1 MYQTFLQIHAGSWA
15 ILIILFIM
23 SYMLKKQEFT
33 LWAQRA
39 FYVLMLTSGVG
50 MVVIK
55 GFPVISMIK
64 GIFALILIMSMEIL
78 ISRRR
83 KGETHS
89 LWWGVFSI
97 TLIVILLI
105 GFHVI

>member
-89 LWWGVFSI
+89 LWWAYFLSRS
-97 TLIVILLI
+97 L
-105 GFHVI
+105 

>member
-39 FYVLMLTSGVG
+39 FYVNFRSWNG
-50 MVVIK
+50 
-55 GFPVISMIK
+55 S
-64 GIFALILIMSMEIL
+64 
-78 ISRRR
+78 
-83 KGETHS
+83 H
-89 LWWGVFSI
+89 
-97 TLIVILLI
+97 
-105 GFHVI
+105 

>member
-1 MYQTFLQIHAGSWA
+1 
-15 ILIILFIM
+15 
-23 SYMLKKQEFT
+23 
-33 LWAQRA
+33 
-39 FYVLMLTSGVG
+39 

-55 GFPVISMIK
+55 GFPFISMIK